1 MVHFENTKSL
11 IHHILVDILIIAN
24 MFTLGNTFYMLL
36 LADLCLLSAEEENL
50 QKIINILS
58 LHVYLY
64 YLITLL

>member
-1 MVHFENTKSL
+1 MVYFENTKSL
-11 IHHILVDILIIAN
+11 IHHILVNILIIAN

-58 LHVYLY
+58 FHVYLY